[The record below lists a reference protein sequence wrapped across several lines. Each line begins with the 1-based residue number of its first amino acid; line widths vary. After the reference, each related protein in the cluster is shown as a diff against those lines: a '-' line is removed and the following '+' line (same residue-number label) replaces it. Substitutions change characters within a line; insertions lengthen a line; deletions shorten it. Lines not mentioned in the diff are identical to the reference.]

1 MKRVLLAVLILGTL
15 GGWCARANRSPPLP
29 SFVEVQRAYH
39 PSDIVVFDRNDRVL
53 QETRVDL
60 SVRRGAWISLIEI
73 SPKAIEVVI
82 RIEDHRFQSHRGVDW
97 RAFGSIAWQGLRGH
111 GWRGGSTLSMQVAS
125 LVSPPLRATGRRSL
139 AQKWQQMRAAWALE
153 QHWSKSQILE
163 AYFNLASFRG
173 EIIGIA
179 AASRLLLHKAPH
191 SLDSVDSLL
200 LASLLRAPNARS
212 ADIAAR
218 GCRLRR
224 VSLVA
229 VSCAQFEIFS
239 ATNLAGRNFQR
250 AGDERLAPHVVQQLT
265 TAHRTEIHST
275 LDADLQRA
283 ALTALQRQLQ
293 ELRSRNV
300 RDGAVLVVDNG
311 SGEVLAYV
319 GNSGATSSARY
330 VDGVRA
336 QRQAGST
343 LKPFLYELALET
355 RLLTAASLL
364 DDSPINLETPSGLY
378 VPQNYDREF
387 KGLQTLRTSLAS
399 SLNIPA
405 IRTLMLVGPDA
416 LVSRLHDLGFSAIRH
431 EGDYYGYSLA
441 LGSAEVSLWELVAA
455 YRQLANLGHVM
466 PPLRITTTHHEQAEN
481 AKPLA
486 AGASFIVGDILADRA
501 SRSVSF
507 GLDNSLA
514 LPLWAAVKTGT
525 SKHMR
530 DNWCIG
536 FSARYTVGVWVGN
549 FDGSPMWDVSGLTG
563 ASPVWAELMQRLH
576 HALPSEPPVA
586 PAGIEQADLRAR
598 AERAPLTREWFISGT
613 APRTRVAHSTQPQR
627 PRIIYPGRDSILV
640 MDPDIPA
647 ANERVFFTTRPS
659 STAVR
664 WRLNGSVLSAAHPR
678 WTPRPGHYTL
688 SLLNPASEVL
698 DEIKFSVRGDGARYT
713 VK

>member
-173 EIIGIA
+173 EIIGLA

>member
-39 PSDIVVFDRNDRVL
+39 PSDIVVFDRNNRVL

-82 RIEDHRFQSHRGVDW
+82 RLEDHRFQSHRGVDW

-153 QHWSKSQILE
+153 QQWSKSQILE

-229 VSCAQFEIFS
+229 VSCAQFELFS

-466 PPLRITTTHHEQAEN
+466 PPLRITTTHHEQAAN

>member
-153 QHWSKSQILE
+153 QQWSKSQILE

-239 ATNLAGRNFQR
+239 ATNLAGRNFKR

>member
-1 MKRVLLAVLILGTL
+1 MKRVLLAVLILGTM

-39 PSDIVVFDRNDRVL
+39 PSDIVVFDRNNRVL
-53 QETRVDL
+53 QETRADL

-82 RIEDHRFQSHRGVDW
+82 RLEDHRFQSHRGVDW

-153 QHWSKSQILE
+153 QQWSKSQILE

-191 SLDSVDSLL
+191 SLDSIDSLL

-319 GNSGATSSARY
+319 GNSGTTSSARY

-640 MDPDIPA
+640 MDSDIPA
-647 ANERVFFTTRPS
+647 ANERVFFTMRPS

>member
-39 PSDIVVFDRNDRVL
+39 PSDIVVFDRNNRVL

-82 RIEDHRFQSHRGVDW
+82 RLEDHRFQSHRGVDW

-153 QHWSKSQILE
+153 QQWSKSQILE

-229 VSCAQFEIFS
+229 VSCAQFELFS

>member
-1 MKRVLLAVLILGTL
+1 MKRVLLAVLILGTM

-82 RIEDHRFQSHRGVDW
+82 RLEDHRFQSHRGVDW

>member
-39 PSDIVVFDRNDRVL
+39 PSDIVVFDRNNRVL

-82 RIEDHRFQSHRGVDW
+82 RLEDHRFQSHRGVDW

-153 QHWSKSQILE
+153 QQWSKSQILE

>member
-1 MKRVLLAVLILGTL
+1 MKRVLLAVLILGTM

-153 QHWSKSQILE
+153 QQWSKSQILE

-239 ATNLAGRNFQR
+239 ATNLAGRNFKR

>member
-39 PSDIVVFDRNDRVL
+39 PSDIVVFDRNNRVL

-82 RIEDHRFQSHRGVDW
+82 RLEDHRFQSHRGVDW

-153 QHWSKSQILE
+153 QQWSKSQILE

-173 EIIGIA
+173 EIIGLA

-239 ATNLAGRNFQR
+239 ATNLAGRNFKR

-466 PPLRITTTHHEQAEN
+466 PPLRITTTHHEQAAN

-613 APRTRVAHSTQPQR
+613 APRTRVAHSTQPPR

>member
-586 PAGIEQADLRAR
+586 PAGIEQADIRAR

>member
-1 MKRVLLAVLILGTL
+1 MKRVLLAVLILGTM

-82 RIEDHRFQSHRGVDW
+82 RLEDHRFQSHRGVDW

-153 QHWSKSQILE
+153 QQWSKSQILE

-627 PRIIYPGRDSILV
+627 PRIINPGRDSILV

>member
-173 EIIGIA
+173 EIIGLA

-250 AGDERLAPHVVQQLT
+250 AGDEHLAPHVVQQLT

-319 GNSGATSSARY
+319 GNSGTTSSARY

-466 PPLRITTTHHEQAEN
+466 PPLRITTTHPEQAEN

-647 ANERVFFTTRPS
+647 ANERVFFTMRPS

>member
-153 QHWSKSQILE
+153 QQWSKSQILE

-265 TAHRTEIHST
+265 TAHRTDIHST

-466 PPLRITTTHHEQAEN
+466 PPLRITTTHPEQAEN

-586 PAGIEQADLRAR
+586 PAGIEQADIRAR

>member
-1 MKRVLLAVLILGTL
+1 MRRVVLAVLITGAL
-15 GGWCARANRSPPLP
+15 GGWTARAHRSPSLP

-39 PSDIVVFDRNDRVL
+39 PSDSVVFDRNDHVL

-60 SVRRGAWISLIEI
+60 SVRRGAWVPLTAI
-73 SPKAIEVVI
+73 SPKAIELVI
-82 RIEDHRFQSHRGVDW
+82 RIEDHRFQSHHGVDW

-139 AQKWQQMRAAWALE
+139 AQKWQQMRAAWTLE
-153 QHWSKSQILE
+153 QQWSKSQILE
-163 AYFNLASFRG
+163 AYLNLASFRG

-191 SLDSVDSLL
+191 SLDAVDSLL
-200 LASLLRAPNARS
+200 LTSLLRAPNARS
-212 ADIAAR
+212 TDIAAR

-224 VSLVA
+224 MSLAA
-229 VSCAQFEIFS
+229 VSCAQF
-239 ATNLAGRNFQR
+239 ATFTAMNLAGRNLQR
-250 AGDERLAPHVVQQLT
+250 GRDERLAPHVAQQLT
-265 TAHRTEIHST
+265 TAQRTEIHTT

-300 RDGAVLVVDNG
+300 RDGAVLVVDNR

-319 GNSGATSSARY
+319 GNAGATSSAHY

-364 DDSPINLETPSGLY
+364 DDSPINLETPRGLY

-405 IRTLMLVGPDA
+405 IRTLMLVGSDA
-416 LVSRLHDLGFSAIRH
+416 FVSRLHDLGFSAIRH
-431 EGDYYGYSLA
+431 DGDYYGYSLA

-455 YRQLANLGHVM
+455 YRQLANAGHATA
-466 PPLRITTTHHEQAEN
+466 PLRISTRPSERATKAG
-481 AKPLA
+481 PLA
-486 AGASFIVGDILADRA
+486 TGASFIVGDILADRA

-576 HALPSEPPVA
+576 HTLASLPPVA
-586 PAGIEQADLRAR
+586 PAGIEQADIRTL
-598 AERAPLTREWFISGT
+598 AERAPLTREWFIRGT
-613 APRTRVAHSTQPQR
+613 APRQSIAHSTPHER
-627 PRIIYPGRDSILV
+627 PRIVYPGRDSILV

-647 ANERVFFTTRPS
+647 ANERVFFATRPS
-659 STAVR
+659 SSAVR
-664 WRLNGSVLSAAHPR
+664 WRLNGIVLSATQAR